1 MVNLWLMMR
10 KPGVGWFAIP
20 YAPITCWLLN
30 GWLLYCMNWPTRNG
44 HLWCGIL
51 EMEFSKS
58 PYPEIVWKCTY
69 MNKSHLGPRCGNLKV
84 SEPPTCSRC
93 CWSRYMH
100 IYYVRVWYLYIYVFG
115 CANQARVCTFVL
127 HIWYCKSLQQH
138 GVKVQTNIEGGCFMH
153 HHVRTMLKE
162 KKCKYTCKCTIL
174 TACVA

>member
-100 IYYVRVWYLYIYVFG
+100 IYYVRVWYFIYIYIYMCLDAPIKRVSVHLFYTSDT
-115 CANQARVCTFVL
+115 ARVYNSTE
-127 HIWYCKSLQQH
+127 S
-138 GVKVQTNIEGGCFMH
+138 
-153 HHVRTMLKE
+153 
-162 KKCKYTCKCTIL
+162 KCKQTSKAVASCITTCVRC
-174 TACVA
+174 

>member
-1 MVNLWLMMR
+1 MWAGL
-10 KPGVGWFAIP
+10 P
-20 YAPITCWLLN
+20 YHNAPITCWLLN

-100 IYYVRVWYLYIYVFG
+100 IYYVRVWYLYIYICVWMRQSSACLYICFTHLIL
-115 CANQARVCTFVL
+115 QESITARSQSA
-127 HIWYCKSLQQH
+127 K
-138 GVKVQTNIEGGCFMH
+138 QTSKAVASCITTC
-153 HHVRTMLKE
+153 VR
-162 KKCKYTCKCTIL
+162 C
-174 TACVA
+174 